1 MARLGTSIDIGED
14 IGKDKDIEV
23 EEIKHEDVDKTTQ
36 QSLKEP
42 KRVKIEKYGQDSIP
56 NQILDFLAKYGTL
69 LLIILVVAAGVW
81 SLQQPLQLKSVEE
94 NVEQRFWQDM
104 AGQTSL
110 KIDVNFPLM
119 SAAEKS
125 RMFDREFK
133 KIKTDPEVLNK
144 LQNYITSAKSLFI
157 DNNGYIYLFNRE
169 AYEEITTGPIEYIYT
184 SLPKLTTLE
193 HFAAILPFILGL
205 LSILLIFFVGNEL
218 GKFGGFFAA
227 LLLAMHPSFVKHMH
241 VGKIHPAILLI
252 PITLVVLLVVIH
264 LVGKHQTLKTTAFI
278 IMFAFIALAGKPNP
292 PGASINELINFFHP
306 LLLPLA
312 LVAIAYMIYG
322 LVHYPKKN
330 FQHVALLIFGL
341 LILLLTFFSENI
353 ITIALPIFVLF
364 VAFCLVKAMP
374 VVGHILEYTQLEFQK
389 RTWDW
394 LAVVIIGA
402 IIFLGFMPVII
413 AHTPYPAMNDALF
426 WSADFMNQPEEIPI
440 ISWHTISTQL
450 GYYSHQPTLINA
462 RDDIGLFSKALL
474 TTNENE
480 SASFI
485 RQMCPDCNKVFVVVS
500 SRNLKDLPVII
511 NATVYEKVTLSD
523 ISQCGYQ
530 KSALV
535 CANGYVING
544 ETITKGRKP
553 AELISYID
561 NFRKSYDGENALI
574 LFRNNEGLYSFQ
586 ISSKYADIML
596 VRLIGQDNSF
606 EFFKLRYRTENPEQV
621 FVYELEI

>member
-1 MARLGTSIDIGED
+1 VARLGTSIDIGED
-14 IGKDKDIEV
+14 LGKDKDIEV
-23 EEIKHEDVDKTTQ
+23 EEIKHEDVDKSTQ

-56 NQILDFLAKYGTL
+56 NQILDFLAKYGTF
-69 LLIILVVAAGVW
+69 LLIILVLAAGVW

-94 NVEQRFWQDM
+94 NVEQRFWQDLG
-104 AGQTSL
+104 GQTSL

-125 RMFDREFK
+125 KMFDRELK

-169 AYEEITTGPIEYIYT
+169 AYEEITIGPIEYIYT

-218 GKFGGFFAA
+218 GKFGGFFSA

-252 PITLVVLLVVIH
+252 PITLAVLLVVIH
-264 LVGKHQTLKTTAFI
+264 LVGKHQTMKTTAFI
-278 IMFAFIALAGKPNP
+278 IMFAFIALVGKPNP
-292 PGASINELINFFHP
+292 PGASINELISFFHP

-312 LVAIAYMIYG
+312 IVAIAYMIYS

-341 LILLLTFFSENI
+341 LIILLTFFSENVI
-353 ITIALPIFVLF
+353 IIALPIFILF
-364 VAFCLVKAMP
+364 VAFCLVKAIP
-374 VVGHILEYTQLEFQK
+374 ALVYLLTSTQLEFQK

-394 LAVVIIGA
+394 LAVIIFGA
-402 IIFLGFMPVII
+402 IIFLGFMPVIT

-426 WSADFMNQPEEIPI
+426 WSADFMNQPEETPI

-450 GYYSHQPTLINA
+450 GYYSHQPTLIN
-462 RDDIGLFSKALL
+462 DGLFSKALL

-535 CANGYVING
+535 CANGYVIDG
-544 ETITKGRKP
+544 EKITKGRKP

-561 NFRKSYDGENALI
+561 NFRKSYNGKDSLI
-574 LFRNNEGLYSFQ
+574 LFRNNEGVYSFQ
-586 ISSKYADIML
+586 ISPKYADTML
-596 VRLIGQDNSF
+596 VRLIGQDDF
-606 EFFKLRYRTENPEQV
+606 KFFKLRYRTESPEQV